1 MLRAERTK
9 TAQPG
14 TSWTAAASLCARPT
28 LAFAVEGS
36 EFSVKG
42 DW

>member
-1 MLRAERTK
+1 MLRAVRTK

-14 TSWTAAASLCARPT
+14 TSWTAAGFLCARPT
-28 LAFAVEGS
+28 LAFAVEGLK
-36 EFSVKG
+36 FSVKG